1 MKIMSVKKLLLLFA
15 VLCTS
20 VQAATVERGLGEQA
34 SSLLA
39 RIGPAKSS
47 LAHPPIETKVWNSA
61 DSAVLGFYVTSKE
74 IEGETNHEI
83 DGIVLKPLGAG
94 KYEKIIIDHFGVEG
108 GDPKIETVFFA
119 AVGANPVKRLF
130 IIVSWPVQHADVNGT
145 WYATYIYEP
154 PEKSGAKK
162 LVYLESLSNQLS
174 GGCDCIRTDEPSTKA
189 VFKNAAAIRAALAKM
204 K

>member
-1 MKIMSVKKLLLLFA
+1 MKVMSVKKLFLLFA

-20 VQAATVERGLGEQA
+20 VQASPVERRLGEQTSA
-34 SSLLA
+34 LLA
-39 RIGPAKSS
+39 RIGPEKSS
-47 LAHPPIETKVWNSA
+47 LAHPPIETKVWNTA
-61 DSAVLGFYVTSKE
+61 DPAVLGFYLTPKE

-145 WYATYIYEP
+145 LYATYIYRSE
-154 PEKSGAKK
+154 ERRVGK
-162 LVYLESLSNQLS
+162 E
-174 GGCDCIRTDEPSTKA
+174 C
-189 VFKNAAAIRAALAKM
+189 
-204 K
+204 